1 MPFYTGKARAFTM
14 AIAMAMVSAI
24 PRLLWLGYDLRELG
38 RESVNYSAAIPK
50 ELYVISCD

>member
-24 PRLLWLGYDLRELG
+24 PRLLWLGYDLREG
-38 RESVNYSAAIPK
+38 GSVNYSASIPK
-50 ELYVISCD
+50 QLYVISCD